1 MPVRLIFSTG
11 LSGTRLGSFGWSRPG
26 CGCWTASHPT
36 TPKQT
41 HPALNQSN
49 RPTVGDAWVAAGPTN
64 AQKCRFLLVFPP
76 SSGPAGGGSGEV
88 PLQRLSRLSQP
99 VLLPRHLPV
108 PGPGGQA
115 GVRVSAGKKRKRKK
129 KPNKNLGQ
137 FKSKRVL
144 HLSWGNPPKKWG
156 RPWFCRAPSGCPG
169 PGADADALPVCVCP
183 PHRCRC
189 HSGYVGTRCEH
200 ADLLAVVAANQ
211 KKQTITALVV
221 VSVVASVLL
230 IGVCVLIQ

>member
-1 MPVRLIFSTG
+1 MPMRLIFSAG
-11 LSGTRLGSFGWSRPG
+11 LSGTRLGSFGWSRLG

-115 GVRVSAGKKRKRKK
+115 SVRVSAGKKRKRKK
-129 KPNKNLGQ
+129 KTKQKPRAIQIQAGPSSLPGESPKKVGSPL
-137 FKSKRVL
+137 VL
-144 HLSWGNPPKKWG
+144 PGSERLPRSWG
-156 RPWFCRAPSGCPG
+156 
-169 PGADADALPVCVCP
+169 
-183 PHRCRC
+183 
-189 HSGYVGTRCEH
+189 
-200 ADLLAVVAANQ
+200 
-211 KKQTITALVV
+211 
-221 VSVVASVLL
+221 
-230 IGVCVLIQ
+230 